1 MEAGNAHKALFSEE
15 YDKIRN
21 TPNEICIIIL
31 NDAKPIN
38 REVSND
44 FVPSSKSVELS
55 LLL

>member
-1 MEAGNAHKALFSEE
+1 MVAGNAHKALFSEE

-21 TPNEICIIIL
+21 SHNDICIIIL
-31 NDAKPIN
+31 KDAKMMN

-44 FVPSSKSVELS
+44 FVPSSKNVELS

>member
-1 MEAGNAHKALFSEE
+1 MVTGKAHKALFSEE

-21 TPNEICIIIL
+21 SHNDICIVIL
-31 NDAKPIN
+31 KDAKAMN
-38 REVSND
+38 RGISND